1 MLDCQ
6 KPVYLKVSNSENM
19 FMSRSVSAMHPC
31 GWPPFYALRVFY
43 GGAIEGHS
51 GG

>member
-31 GWPPFYALRVFY
+31 GWPLFR
-43 GGAIEGHS
+43 HS
-51 GG
+51 GLFMGVQ